1 MKFRCIIPTFLK
13 KADQSSFLSNDGK
26 QGFETGETFEAVA
39 FEGLADEAMPGSRLP
54 RLASDGRST
63 CLTGC

>member
-13 KADQSSFLSNDGK
+13 KAPIQSSFLSNDGK

-39 FEGLADEAMPGSRLP
+39 FEA
-54 RLASDGRST
+54 
-63 CLTGC
+63 